1 MASVVARAKRPWPSA
16 AFKGNTRVGDVAWEM
31 THSVDGDVSAEFA
44 WRFWTDITN
53 WDDPPAKFELEG
65 PFAAGAQGIT
75 RLPGQEPLRWSIREV
90 TPPEGATIEMPLAGA
105 TLSFQWRFAGLA
117 DGGTRITQRVALTG
131 ENAGAYLP
139 DAGAFAANMPGGMKK
154 IAARMA
160 AAEAEKRRDG
170 GHSNP
175 VVPG

>member
-1 MASVVARAKRPWPSA
+1 M
-16 AFKGNTRVGDVAWEM
+16 GDLTWEM
-31 THSVDGDVSAEFA
+31 THSVDAEVSAAFA
-44 WRFWTDITN
+44 WRYWTDITN

-65 PFAAGAQGIT
+65 PFAAGTQGNT
-75 RLPGQEPLRWSIREV
+75 RLPGQEPLRWSIREM
-90 TPPEGATIEMPLAGA
+90 TPPEGATIEMPLDGA

-131 ENAGAYLP
+131 ENANAYLP
-139 DAGAFAANMPGGMKK
+139 HASAFAANMPGGMKK

-160 AAEAEKRRDG
+160 AAEAEKGRDHG
-170 GHSNP
+170 YTNP